1 MTIGEMHD
9 LFRVLAQQVGMQ
21 LVRGILPQHI
31 DSFINIEIS
40 ETIRNL
46 LLTNAHTV
54 LQDDINLQSSTLNPI
69 NAFRTLYRRSTIT
82 KDANIGNTNNT
93 ITFNTDSGCTKI
105 PLTTVTNS
113 MLYLGFNISYEQ
125 NNKRIACRLIGASV
139 LETTLRDFCN
149 GADEQNPIAVLLSDD
164 SGEYVEI
171 YKGLGNSTINSISV
185 SYIKS
190 PNRVENNGGNND
202 VDCDLPEYMHYGIV
216 ARAANRYLLSLN
228 SQPTTTDNIK
238 NN

>member
-1 MTIGEMHD
+1 MTISEMHD

-40 ETIRNL
+40 ETVRNL
-46 LLTNAHTV
+46 LLTNAHTI

-69 NAFRTLYRRSTIT
+69 NAFRTLYRRGVIT
-82 KDANIGNTNNT
+82 VNTSDKGNT
-93 ITFNTDSGCTKI
+93 TKASDCYVI
-105 PLTTVTNS
+105 KLTEVTTP
-113 MLYLGFNISYEQ
+113 MLYLGFNITYSDIE
-125 NNKRIACRLIGASV
+125 NKRVACRLIGASV

-149 GADEQNPIAVLLSDD
+149 GADEQNPIAVLLNN
-164 SGEYVEI
+164 GNECVEI
-171 YKGLGNSTINSISV
+171 YTGLSNKTISSVSV

-190 PNRVENNGGNND
+190 PNKVKFTGGED
-202 VDCDLPEYMHYGIV
+202 SVDCDLPDYMHYSIV
-216 ARAANRYLLSLN
+216 SGAANRYLLSLN
-228 SQPTTTDNIK
+228 SQPAITDNTKK